1 MLTQKK
7 KSFANA
13 ETKTNVQLN
22 KNWLTEIINYKA
34 TVQTKNKKK
43 QILAALGC
51 FLKHTLTV

>member
-34 TVQTKNKKK
+34 TVQTKNY
-43 QILAALGC
+43 
-51 FLKHTLTV
+51 